1 MAKLKITR
9 TDDTVLEGEITP
21 AVEYA
26 FEQFFKQ
33 GFHKRFRDLENQ
45 SDVYWLAWEVTRR
58 SGEIVPLYGMAFIE
72 TLKLVEVL
80 DSDPLA

>member
-1 MAKLKITR
+1 MARLKIVR
-9 TDDTVLEGEITP
+9 VDGSVLEGEITP
-21 AVEYA
+21 AVEYS

-58 SGEIVPLYGMAFIE
+58 SGETVKPFGMDFIE
-72 TLKLVEVL
+72 TLKSVTVE